1 MLTMER
7 KKTSLLFTEL
17 VGHFLIATPQ
27 MNDPRFHQA
36 VIFMCKHDKQTAMG
50 LIINKPKLNF
60 TFSNLTEKLSF
71 IKPRFEQNRLIYSG
85 GPIED
90 NRGYI
95 LHSEE
100 HLMPDSIK
108 ITDEIAMS
116 MQLDMLS
123 EIADGVGPA
132 QFKIMLGYTGWAAGQ
147 LEQELRENMW
157 IHVPAS
163 PEIIF
168 TDNTDSTWK
177 NALGH
182 FGFNASN
189 LSPQSGWV

>member
-1 MLTMER
+1 MKRE
-7 KKTSLLFTEL
+7 KKSLLFTEL
-17 VGHFLIATPQ
+17 VGHFLVATPQ

-50 LIINKPKLNF
+50 LILNKPKLNF
-60 TFSNLTEKLSF
+60 TFSNLTERLSF
-71 IKPRFEQNRLIYSG
+71 IKPRFEQNRVIYSG

-100 HLMPDSIK
+100 HLMPDSVK
-108 ITDEIAMS
+108 ITDAIALS

-123 EIADGVGPA
+123 EIANGVGPT

-168 TDNTDSTWK
+168 TDDTDSIWK
-177 NALGH
+177 NALGYC
-182 FGFNASN
+182 GFNASN

>member
-1 MLTMER
+1 MKKE
-7 KKTSLLFTEL
+7 KTSLFFTEL
-17 VGHFLIATPQ
+17 VGHFLVATPQ
-27 MNDPRFHQA
+27 MNDPQFHQA

-50 LIINKPKLNF
+50 LILNKPKLNF
-60 TFSNLTEKLSF
+60 TFSNLVEKLSF
-71 IKPRFEQNRLIYSG
+71 INPRFEQNRIIYTG
-85 GPIED
+85 GPVEN

-95 LHSEE
+95 LHSED
-100 HLMPDSIK
+100 HLMPDSVK
-108 ITDEIAMS
+108 ITDDIALS
-116 MQLDMLS
+116 MQIDMIS

-157 IHVPAS
+157 IHVPAF

-168 TDNTDSTWK
+168 TDKTDSIWK
-177 NALGH
+177 NALGYC
-182 FGFNASN
+182 GFSASN